1 MSSQSDRE
9 RLQQARDRL
18 PEWIVSARDQAYEDL
33 FEGANPVLG
42 EAELGQLDRLDS
54 ELSRTRGRGLWGE
67 AEYGIIQTG
76 LADEETSPRVVCTY
90 HPEIPY
96 EGIRGESSLDEATRE
111 ELNDILWEYS
121 ERVADH
127 LQQQLDRFLSSKT

>member
-1 MSSQSDRE
+1 MSSQPDRE

-33 FEGANPVLG
+33 FEGANPVLD

-67 AEYGIIQTG
+67 AAYGIIETG
-76 LADEETSPRVVCTY
+76 LADEETGPRVVCTY

-127 LQQQLDRFLSSKT
+127 LQQQLDRYLSSET